1 MHHILIVMSS
11 ETKHVKKVSIVGAG
25 PGDPELLTVRALHRI
40 QNAEVILYDNLVPS
54 TILDLSSTAA
64 IKIYVGRKYADAKDQ
79 MERQQHINE
88 LMCKYAQQGKNVV
101 RLKSGDPFIFGRA
114 IEEIRYLIEHN
125 IPFELVPGI
134 TAGIAAA
141 NLQHIP
147 LTERNRS
154 NSVLFCTG
162 HTANYD
168 FEQLEALANMLKTG
182 TTLIMYMGLKNL
194 KQVIEKLKEITQ
206 NEKLYISAISKVS
219 HPDQNIVTGTL
230 TEIEQ
235 KIEQQQLLM
244 PVVFIVGKY
253 AFPVNQDSLLMG
265 F

>member
-1 MHHILIVMSS
+1 MLENIKHIN
-11 ETKHVKKVSIVGAG
+11 KVSIVGAG
-25 PGDPELLTVRALHRI
+25 PGDPELLTVKALKRI
-40 QNAEVILYDNLVPS
+40 QNADIILHDNLVPDA
-54 TILDLSSTAA
+54 ILNLASEKAE
-64 IKIYVGRKYADAKDQ
+64 KIYVGRKYADDQ
-79 MERQQHINE
+79 NQMDRQNTIND
-88 LMCKYAQQGKNVV
+88 LMRDYYLQGKNVV

-114 IEEIRYLIEHN
+114 VEEIRYLVEHK
-125 IPFELVPGI
+125 ISYEMVPGI

-141 NLQHIP
+141 NLQSIP

-182 TTLIMYMGLKNL
+182 TTLVMYMGFKNL
-194 KQVIEKLKEITQ
+194 KEVIFKLKDINQTEEIY
-206 NEKLYISAISKVS
+206 LSAISKVS
-219 HPDQNIVTGTL
+219 QSDESIITGTL
-230 TEIEQ
+230 NEIEA
-235 KIEQQQLLM
+235 KLEINPLPM

-253 AFPVNQDSLLMG
+253 AFPINDEITSMITENVK

>member
-1 MHHILIVMSS
+1 MKTKTQHI
-11 ETKHVKKVSIVGAG
+11 KKVSIVGAG
-25 PGDPELLTVRALHRI
+25 PGDPELLTVRALNRI
-40 QNAEVILYDNLVPS
+40 KSADVVLYDYLVPDVILE
-54 TILDLSSTAA
+54 LSSPSAE
-64 IKIYVGRKYADAKDQ
+64 KIYVGRKCADAQDQ
-79 MERQQHINE
+79 CKRQQTINE
-88 LMCKYAQQGKNVV
+88 LMKEYAIQGKNVV

-114 IEEIRYLIEHN
+114 LEEIRYLVENN
-125 IPFELVPGI
+125 ISFEMVPGI

-194 KQVIEKLKEITQ
+194 KEVLSKLKKTAKDEMF
-206 NEKLYISAISKVS
+206 YVSAVSKVS
-219 HPDQNIVTGTL
+219 QPEQAIITCTL
-230 TEIEQ
+230 TETEQLSAIEQ
-235 KIEQQQLLM
+235 LPM

-253 AFPVNQDSLLMG
+253 AFPVQQELSLMLTEHEH
-265 F
+265 

>member
-1 MHHILIVMSS
+1 M
-11 ETKHVKKVSIVGAG
+11 
-25 PGDPELLTVRALHRI
+25 
-40 QNAEVILYDNLVPS
+40 
-54 TILDLSSTAA
+54 
-64 IKIYVGRKYADAKDQ
+64 
-79 MERQQHINE
+79 
-88 LMCKYAQQGKNVV
+88 V

-114 IEEIRYLIEHN
+114 MEEIRYLVENN
-125 IPFELVPGI
+125 ISFEMVPGI

-154 NSVLFCTG
+154 NSILFCTG

-194 KQVIEKLKEITQ
+194 KEVLSKFKETAKD
-206 NEKLYISAISKVS
+206 ETFYVSAVSKVS
-219 HPDQNIVTGTL
+219 QPEQTIITCTL
-230 TEIEQ
+230 TETEQLSAIEQ
-235 KIEQQQLLM
+235 LPM

-253 AFPVNQDSLLMG
+253 AFPVHQDLSLMLTEHEH
-265 F
+265 

>member
-1 MHHILIVMSS
+1 
-11 ETKHVKKVSIVGAG
+11 VGAG
-25 PGDPELLTVRALHRI
+25 PGDPELLTVRALNRI
-40 QNAEVILYDNLVPS
+40 KNADVILHDNLVPS
-54 TILDLSSTAA
+54 AILELSSTAK
-64 IKIYVGRKYADAKDQ
+64 KIYVGRKYADTQDQ
-79 MERQQHINE
+79 LERQQNIND
-88 LMCKYAQQGKNVV
+88 LMRDYALQGKNVV

-114 IEEIRYLIEHN
+114 IEEIRYLLEHN
-125 IPFELVPGI
+125 IPFEMVPGI

-141 NLQHIP
+141 NLQQIP

-194 KQVIEKLKEITQ
+194 KQVVNKLKEIT
-206 NEKLYISAISKVS
+206 EKETLYLSAISKVS
-219 HPDQNIVTGTL
+219 QPEQSIITGTL
-230 TEIEQ
+230 SEIEQ
-235 KIEQQQLLM
+235 KLEQEQLPM

-253 AFPVNQDSLLMG
+253 AFPINQESLLMITENV
-265 F
+265 

>member
-1 MHHILIVMSS
+1 MSS
-11 ETKHVKKVSIVGAG
+11 ETQYIKKVSIVGAG

-54 TILDLSSTAA
+54 AILDLASTTTMR
-64 IKIYVGRKYADAKDQ
+64 IYVGRKYADVKDQ
-79 MERQQHINE
+79 MERQQNINE
-88 LMCKYAQQGKNVV
+88 LMCQYALEGKNVV

-114 IEEIRYLIEHN
+114 IEEIRHLVEHN
-125 IPFELVPGI
+125 IPFEIVPGI

-162 HTANYD
+162 HTANYN
-168 FEQLEALANMLKTG
+168 FEQLEGLANMLKTG

-194 KQVIEKLKEITQ
+194 KQVIVKLKEITGS
-206 NEKLYISAISKVS
+206 EKLYISAISKVS
-219 HPDQNIVTGTL
+219 HPDQRIVIGTL
-230 TEIEQ
+230 NDIEDR
-235 KIEQQQLLM
+235 IEQQQLLM

-253 AFPVNQDSLLMG
+253 AFPINQDSLLMNSDYE
-265 F
+265 